1 LKLEVPAASKHRAR
15 PFFRTD
21 AVHPP
26 AALLEPLDASLDGRK
41 HQGVVTRC
49 PPEPNGYLHLGHAKS
64 VAKSG

>member
-1 LKLEVPAASKHRAR
+1 LLVG
-15 PFFRTD
+15 TD